1 MPSPE
6 PKSPT
11 IKVAEEFFFPDKPG
25 GQLTL
30 SVLSTHEGAD
40 ADYMRSKLAS
50 RSVSEL
56 SDAYLQYYS
65 KRYPGIESAAK
76 LEIFDNR
83 DGDIINIRE
92 SYRLPTPT
100 TVDRAG
106 PVSLGSPVYRRHSVT
121 VRNLKARFSG
131 GRMKSVVTPY
141 LSLTSSW
148 SNTPTTFE
156 VQWDFRTLA
165 TQVPAKAISD
175 YLNSVKDVGDNLDW
189 TYDFTYQ
196 DVPAD
201 PLGSDPDRSQQ
212 QVITGVLLVSIFI
225 GVPLLMAFR
234 RR

>member
-1 MPSPE
+1 M
-6 PKSPT
+6 
-11 IKVAEEFFFPDKPG
+11 
-25 GQLTL
+25 
-30 SVLSTHEGAD
+30 
-40 ADYMRSKLAS
+40 
-50 RSVSEL
+50 
-56 SDAYLQYYS
+56 
-65 KRYPGIESAAK
+65 
-76 LEIFDNR
+76 
-83 DGDIINIRE
+83 
-92 SYRLPTPT
+92 
-100 TVDRAG
+100 DRAG

-131 GRMKSVVTPY
+131 GQMKSVVTPY

-165 TQVPAKAISD
+165 TQVPAKAIRD
-175 YLNSVKDVGDNLDW
+175 YLKSVKDVGDNLDW